1 MTPAPTPNAAMWR
14 NSVYLFP
21 LLFCFV
27 PLLLVL
33 ATTVLFIVLPILQAP
48 SVATLT
54 RYTRKLLRGRP
65 DASDGELKRIL
76 RARFL
81 PDWATETGPEATPSE
96 FFLFGLFAFVTPVV
110 IGLRSHFLID
120 VLDSR
125 IDRAIE
131 AADRD

>member
-1 MTPAPTPNAAMWR
+1 MWR
-14 NSVYLFP
+14 NSFHLFP
-21 LLFCFV
+21 LFFCFLPV
-27 PLLLVL
+27 LLVL
-33 ATTVLFIVLPILQAP
+33 ATAVLFIVLPILRAP

-81 PDWATETGPEATPSE
+81 PDWATEKGPEVTPSE
-96 FFLFGLFAFVTPVV
+96 FFLFGLFAYIAPM
-110 IGLRSHFLID
+110 LRGMRSYFL
-120 VLDSR
+120 LELMESR
-125 IDRAIE
+125 INRAIE